1 MTEATFH
8 RTIVWAVFALAALTF
23 TALLRLRAPYGR
35 HYGGS
40 GWGPAVPNRL
50 GWIVMEL
57 PATVLFGYVYASGR
71 AAAATVPLLF
81 LAMWQLH
88 YLNRTFIYPL
98 RTRTAGKTMPAVV
111 VLSGFTF
118 NVLNAYVNARFISHL
133 GEYGVEWLTDPR
145 FVAGVA
151 LFFAGSAL
159 NLHSDNILLRLR
171 KKGEADYSIPR
182 GGPFRYVSCPN
193 YLGEILEWGGWA
205 LATWSTAGLA
215 FFVYTVANLGP
226 RALSNHR
233 WYRERFDDYPTD
245 RKACIPGVL

>member
-1 MTEATFH
+1 MTEATLH
-8 RTIVWAVFALAALTF
+8 RTLVWAVFGLAAFTF
-23 TALLRLRAPYGR
+23 TALLRFRAPYGR

-40 GWGPAVPNRL
+40 GWGPAISNRL

-57 PATVLFGYVYASGR
+57 PATVLFAHVYASGR
-71 AAAATVPLLF
+71 AAGAAVPLVF

-98 RTRTAGKTMPAVV
+98 RTRTAGKAMPAVV
-111 VLSGFTF
+111 VLGGFAF
-118 NVLNAYVNARFISHL
+118 NSLNAYVNARFISDF
-133 GEYGVEWLTDPR
+133 GEYGVEWLADPR
-145 FVAGVA
+145 FLAGAA
-151 LFFAGSAL
+151 LFFTGFVL
-159 NLHSDNILLRLR
+159 NLHSDNILLYLR
-171 KKGEADYSIPR
+171 KQGEVDYSIPR
-182 GGPFRYVSCPN
+182 GGAFRYVSCPN

-233 WYRERFDDYPTD
+233 WYRERFADYPAD
-245 RKACIPGVL
+245 RKALIPGVI